1 MMPLIV
7 SAGPQMG
14 FESSSS
20 SESSC
25 RASFATLG
33 DSHFSR
39 TMVVVTC
46 GGGGWG
52 SFCVI
57 LLTTSLL
64 LLFIFND
71 FRGGIGGASSCVPAM
86 ATTDVLFDEMTMV
99 LFDICSTS
107 IDGVLLLDVDEH
119 VEDEDDGAEVD
130 GIVVCVALTT
140 IVFGA
145 FPLIKFTFTTF
156 TTVVLTVDGVVI
168 IGFKQDDDDDGTCG
182 TSVVLVIDDNDEVV
196 GIDGTFLNN
205 LGDVWGLWTIFSPLV
220 SVKLLLSAWI
230 DDSSK
235 LNSLSCIEL
244 ICKMND

>member
-1 MMPLIV
+1 M
-7 SAGPQMG
+7 
-14 FESSSS
+14 
-20 SESSC
+20 
-25 RASFATLG
+25 
-33 DSHFSR
+33 
-39 TMVVVTC
+39 
-46 GGGGWG
+46 
-52 SFCVI
+52 
-57 LLTTSLL
+57 
-64 LLFIFND
+64 LFIFND

-196 GIDGTFLNN
+196 GIVGTFLNN
-205 LGDVWGLWTIFSPLV
+205 LGDV
-220 SVKLLLSAWI
+220 
-230 DDSSK
+230 
-235 LNSLSCIEL
+235 
-244 ICKMND
+244 